1 MYSRTSVLDSLKRVI
16 ALLESEMEHAAGLA
30 GFISKPDLLARAEV
44 VQRFGS
50 HLSEISDWWHLPLG
64 RLNDALKEAESVLG
78 GFRATQAGFLRRVAS
93 HILAERLKALSRE
106 PWFSYRRA
114 QVLADGL
121 EEFLLL
127 ANGRAPLAELRSSYV
142 ELEMKFREEENPT
155 AEERVAAILTP
166 PPPRSPRHD
175 RKRDKRLR
183 DQALRES
190 LKGENPPPPKYGH
203 GRGKKSGRQVV
214 AH

>member
-1 MYSRTSVLDSLKRVI
+1 MPIRTSLLDSLKRVI
-16 ALLESEMEHAAGLA
+16 ALLEKEMEHAVGLA

-44 VQRFGS
+44 VRRFGC

-64 RLNDALKEAESVLG
+64 RLKDALEEAESVLG
-78 GFRATQAGFLRRVAS
+78 GFRATQAGVLRKRGG

-114 QVLADGL
+114 QTLADGL
-121 EEFLLL
+121 EEFFLI

-142 ELEMKFREEENPT
+142 ELEMKFREEENPS
-155 AEERVAAILTP
+155 AEERVAAILAP
-166 PPPRSPRHD
+166 PPHTPHHD

-190 LKGENPPPPKYGH
+190 LKGENPPPPKYGQ
-203 GRGKKSGRQVV
+203 GRGKKGRRQV
-214 AH
+214 ATH